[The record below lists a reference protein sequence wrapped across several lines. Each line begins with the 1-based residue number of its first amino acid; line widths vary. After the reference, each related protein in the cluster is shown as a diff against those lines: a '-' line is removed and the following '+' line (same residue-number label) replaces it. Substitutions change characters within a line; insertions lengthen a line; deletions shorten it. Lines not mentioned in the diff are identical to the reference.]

1 MDQPQN
7 QPQQPQNPYNTL
19 MELTNRLRILEGR
32 YSSTR
37 ERMFVMNQ
45 NMIDHYKRTNVELK
59 TLNEDMRDMKQD
71 IFTIKET
78 VRHLVQEMENFVRKE
93 QLKVL
98 EKYINMWDPFNFVT
112 QEEVEEIIEKKR
124 IKNVEPKRKRKK
136 SSSK

>member
-7 QPQQPQNPYNTL
+7 QPQQPQNPYNAL

-32 YSSTR
+32 YGSTR

-59 TLNEDMRDMKQD
+59 TLNEDIRDMKED
-71 IFTIKET
+71 IFTVKET
-78 VRHLVQEMENFVRKE
+78 VRHLVQEMGNFVRKE

-98 EKYINMWDPFNFVT
+98 EKYINLWDPLKFVT
-112 QEEVEEIIEKKR
+112 EDDVKEMIKK
-124 IKNVEPKRKRKK
+124 NA
-136 SSSK
+136 

>member
-37 ERMFVMNQ
+37 ERMFVMNH

>member
-1 MDQPQN
+1 
-7 QPQQPQNPYNTL
+7 